1 MNSAPLNNLIN
12 ELTKISEQHDNCLEE
27 TLKLYQ
33 SKDFEDRELEPSIS
47 NVINIDRPIDYKIE
61 EIYEDVI
68 DIKFDE
74 KGLVDEVTGTI
85 NTLLIETSNDI
96 DI

>member
-74 KGLVDEVTGTI
+74 NGLVDEVTGTI